1 MRNAFLT
8 AGFVAAFVLFG
19 VMPSSAQL
27 ASIVFPDT
35 AAGSTSTVKCPV
47 SSVGLCFGGTNCTA
61 SGTVQS
67 ITGPNP
73 PFSVGQFNLLTSTQF
88 FNGDCTANPVT
99 FPVTV
104 GPGQIFAYQATFS
117 PSAAGS
123 FTDSL
128 TFSTAGG
135 SGTVTL
141 SGRGLA
147 KPVSSTRGLISIQ
160 TNKDAY
166 IPGDLFEL
174 SYHITPGSSQS
185 AVDLYLAIQ
194 MPGSPLLFFTNQG
207 GFVQTITP
215 FRRNVTPVDET
226 QTLIS
231 LFIPTDLPFGTYTFY
246 VALGVPGMTP
256 DLSNLKAGITSTI
269 AQVDVTYGALSPVQ
283 QSILESRGG
292 NPDLLAVIWLPDSHQ
307 NRASW
312 SYFSGNPVRFTFLNG
327 ALESQQALSNTPGT
341 QGPHIDP
348 SQINP
353 QTTLNSLM
361 ATFGQPA
368 SIGPNADDPDFTEV
382 HYASGLDVTLL
393 NGHLSSA
400 TTSLP

>member
-1 MRNAFLT
+1 MRNALLT
-8 AGFVAAFVLFG
+8 AGLVVAFVLLG
-19 VMPSSAQL
+19 VTPSSGQL

-35 AAGSTSTVKCPV
+35 IAGSTSTVTCPS
-47 SSVGLCFGGTNCTA
+47 SSVGVCFGANCAA
-61 SGTVQS
+61 SGTIQS
-67 ITGPNP
+67 VTGPGF
-73 PFSVGQFNLLTSTQF
+73 PFSISQFNLLTSTQF
-88 FNGDCTANPVT
+88 VNGDCTANPVIL
-99 FPVTV
+99 PVTV
-104 GPGQIFAYQATFS
+104 GPGQIFAFQATFS
-117 PSAAGS
+117 PSAVGS

-128 TFSTAGG
+128 TFSTSGG
-135 SGTVTL
+135 PATAPL

-147 KPVSSTRGLISIQ
+147 PPVSSTRGLISIQ

-166 IPGDLFEL
+166 VPGDLFEL
-174 SYHITPGSSQS
+174 SYHLTPGRSQS
-185 AVDLYLAIQ
+185 TVDLYLAIQ
-194 MPGSPLLFFTNQG
+194 IPGSPLLFFTDQG
-207 GFVQTITP
+207 GLVQTITP

-231 LFIPTDLPFGTYTFY
+231 LFIPIDLPFGTYTCY
-246 VALGVPGMTP
+246 MALGNPGMTP
-256 DLSNLKAGITSTI
+256 DLSNLKASIASTI
-269 AQVDVTYGALSPVQ
+269 AQIDVTYGALSPVQ
-283 QSILESRGG
+283 QSILQSRGG

-307 NRASW
+307 NRSSW

-327 ALESQQALSNTPGT
+327 ALKSQQALSNTPGT
-341 QGPHIDP
+341 PGPHIDP